1 MSYLQNTNNDIYQQ
15 LMGMN
20 ASKGG
25 GGSGAMDTQKQID
38 ECSSFEKGTPEY
50 TACQD
55 RLKDMS
61 EYLKTGKGLFKSNDK
76 AESYNADGTA
86 NLPYKP

>member
-1 MSYLQNTNNDIYQQ
+1 MSYLQNTNDDIYQQ
-15 LMGMN
+15 LLAMG
-20 ASKGG
+20 ASKNEGG
-25 GGSGAMDTQKQID
+25 GGAMDRQID

-50 TACQD
+50 TACQE

>member
-1 MSYLQNTNNDIYQQ
+1 MNT
-15 LMGMN
+15 
-20 ASKGG
+20 SKSGG
-25 GGSGAMDTQKQID
+25 GGGAMDTQKQID

-50 TACQD
+50 EACQA

-61 EYLKTGKGLFKSNDK
+61 EYIKTGKGLFKTNDR
-76 AESYNADGTA
+76 AESYNADGTP